1 MDTRDDYESGTLS
14 GGASRRR
21 YAGAAND
28 DGVTDVLPVNALPS
42 GRPPFRRTPQPGLRP
57 SPGAADGD
65 GGARLARTGST
76 GTLRKATQD
85 DSAEA
90 EALLTAADGNGQKAG
105 EALIAAIRDG
115 KTGVVHELL
124 AAGVPVKT
132 RARSDGSTAL
142 HAACA
147 RGATHTAAMLLARD
161 ASLSATD
168 GAGWAPVHTAAFHG
182 HANVLLKLL
191 EAGAD
196 AGAIELQHNKTA
208 LHWCVR
214 PAQPAS
220 QPARCRDR
228 VAQGIRVYFASLS
241 NSRPFYPLRAALNG
255 HHECAS
261 LLLAAGG
268 EADAMNHEGTTP
280 LHEAAFNGHAPLVKL
295 LLDSGASADGTPP
308 LASEFVLAS
317 KSLSAA
323 VRLNCG
329 GLFGRCSVQPT
340 ASGLRAEEA
349 AARRRGAAG
358 GATPLHWAVRRAAV
372 EGSVEAVGMLLN
384 AGASVDAADTAGET
398 PLHKAAANGDAEVC
412 ERLLEAGAALEARS
426 RVGDT
431 PLRRAAAAGQVVTSM
446 VLLAAGADANEAVDA
461 ATGDAAALLGHV
473 RSWCDEAATKRPA
486 AQQGWLAESRCL
498 QKAAVRV
505 MVMRKAALDGH
516 MSEEACAEAAQA
528 ATDAVVAEAQLR
540 AMLAEAR
547 AGTLDPAAALE
558 AAPAAVAQLPK
569 ATAAAMRRT
578 FPALFP
584 AINGATAAGSA
595 SVLLEGVTPLHMA
608 AARGDG
614 EALLTLL
621 GAGADADVRDGQGR
635 TPLHSAAAAGSAQAC
650 KILLA
655 GGASL
660 RARYTASNV
669 EYSPAERISVL
680 VYGTAAAFGGGTP
693 LDVAVGDALPVLQ
706 AAAAKEAARRG
717 LPSSTR
723 KSEPSPSRRSPARS
737 PARQPNIRSS
747 PAAASPAA
755 PSPRAVDT
763 DALALSLEAAEA
775 KALETAEAAA
785 LALEAEM
792 DAEAMA
798 RERPCAAHT
807 AAAGA
812 AARRAHA
819 AAAAAAAALAAVEA
833 ARAKAADAG
842 VKLSPRGGA
851 RGRW

>member
-1 MDTRDDYESGTLS
+1 M
-14 GGASRRR
+14 
-21 YAGAAND
+21 
-28 DGVTDVLPVNALPS
+28 
-42 GRPPFRRTPQPGLRP
+42 
-57 SPGAADGD
+57 
-65 GGARLARTGST
+65 
-76 GTLRKATQD
+76 
-85 DSAEA
+85 
-90 EALLTAADGNGQKAG
+90 
-105 EALIAAIRDG
+105 
-115 KTGVVHELL
+115 
-124 AAGVPVKT
+124 
-132 RARSDGSTAL
+132 RSSYL
-142 HAACA
+142 
-147 RGATHTAAMLLARD
+147 
-161 ASLSATD
+161 
-168 GAGWAPVHTAAFHG
+168 
-182 HANVLLKLL
+182 
-191 EAGAD
+191 
-196 AGAIELQHNKTA
+196 
-208 LHWCVR
+208 
-214 PAQPAS
+214 
-220 QPARCRDR
+220 
-228 VAQGIRVYFASLS
+228 
-241 NSRPFYPLRAALNG
+241 LRAALNG

-261 LLLAAGG
+261 LLLAAGA

-308 LASEFVLAS
+308 LAAEIVLAS

-329 GLFGRCSVQPT
+329 GLFGRCGVQPT
-340 ASGLRAEEA
+340 ASGPGLRAEEA

-372 EGSVEAVGMLLN
+372 AGSVEAVGMLLN
-384 AGASVDAADTAGET
+384 AGASVDAADAAGET

-473 RSWCDEAATKRPA
+473 RSWCDEAAAKRPA

-516 MSEEACAEAAQA
+516 MSEDACAEAAEA

-558 AAPAAVAQLPK
+558 AAPAAVARLPK

-584 AINGATAAGSA
+584 ATNGATAADSA
-595 SVLLEGVTPLHMA
+595 SALLEGATPLHMA

-635 TPLHSAAAAGSAQAC
+635 TPLHAAAASGSAQAC

-660 RARYTASNV
+660 RARYSASNV
-669 EYSPAERISVL
+669 DYSPAERISVL

-706 AAAAKEAARRG
+706 AAAAKEAARTSSRG
-717 LPSSTR
+717 GSGSGSGGGSAPSSSR
-723 KSEPSPSRRSPARS
+723 PSPAP
-737 PARQPNIRSS
+737 SS
-747 PAAASPAA
+747 PQLLRASPAA
-755 PSPRAVDT
+755 PSPPAVDT
-763 DALALSLEAAEA
+763 DALASSLEAAEA

-807 AAAGA
+807 AAAAA
-812 AARRAHA
+812 AARRAHS
-819 AAAAAAAALAAVEA
+819 AAAAAAAALAAAEA
-833 ARAKAADAG
+833 ARADAADAG
-842 VKLSPRGGA
+842 LKLSPRGGA